1 VPTKQLVAKWVSF
14 KEYIMAVKQFSINQI
29 SSEADRK
36 KLLDAMKECSNSMIR
51 MEGEKDFIKE
61 AIKEICDDL
70 KLPKNI
76 VNRLVKVY
84 HKQNYD
90 EEVAVHEQF
99 EQLYETIVK

>member
-1 VPTKQLVAKWVSF
+1 MS
-14 KEYIMAVKQFSINQI
+14 VKQMSINQI

-36 KLLDAMKECSNSMIR
+36 KLFDAIRECSDSMTRI
-51 MEGEKDFIKE
+51 EGEKDFIKE
-61 AIKEICDDL
+61 ATKKVCEDL
-70 KLPKNI
+70 KLPKRL

-90 EEVAVHEQF
+90 EEVATHEQF

>member
-1 VPTKQLVAKWVSF
+1 
-14 KEYIMAVKQFSINQI
+14 MAVKQFSINQI

-61 AIKEICDDL
+61 AIKEICEDL
-70 KLPKNI
+70 KLPKRI

-90 EEVAVHEQF
+90 EEVAVQDQF
-99 EQLYETIVK
+99 ETLYETIVK

>member
-1 VPTKQLVAKWVSF
+1 MELKWDLF
-14 KEYIMAVKQFSINQI
+14 KEYIMAIKQFSINQI

-36 KLLDAMKECSNSMIR
+36 KLLDAIRESSNSLTR
-51 MEGEKDFIKE
+51 MDGEKDFIKE
-61 AIKEICDDL
+61 ATKKVCDDL
-70 KLPKNI
+70 KLPKRI

-84 HKQNYD
+84 HRQNYD

>member
-1 VPTKQLVAKWVSF
+1 MPTKQLVAKWVSF

-61 AIKEICDDL
+61 AIKEICEDL
-70 KLPKNI
+70 KLPKRI
-76 VNRLVKVY
+76 VNRLVKV
-84 HKQNYD
+84 
-90 EEVAVHEQF
+90 
-99 EQLYETIVK
+99 

>member
-1 VPTKQLVAKWVSF
+1 
-14 KEYIMAVKQFSINQI
+14 MAVKQFSINQI

-36 KLLDAMKECSNSMIR
+36 KLLDAIKECSNSKTRI
-51 MEGEKDFIKE
+51 EGERDFIKE
-61 AIKEICDDL
+61 AVSKVCEDL

-90 EEVAVHEQF
+90 EEVVTHEQF